1 MDYDSIPGP
10 KGWPLIGNLFDIKD
24 PEGPLLA
31 FNRLAE
37 TYGPVVRLSLFG
49 NRTLIVSDAKIMK
62 EVLDEKRFL
71 KTAIPGLSVPNRPD
85 GLIVAGTMDPDWQQG
100 HRILRPAFGP
110 IKIEE
115 MFPGMKDI
123 A

>member
-1 MDYDSIPGP
+1 MEYDSIPGP
-10 KGWPLIGNLFDIKD
+10 KGWPVVGNLSDIKD
-24 PEGPLLA
+24 PEGPLRALD
-31 FNRLAE
+31 RLAE
-37 TYGPVVRLSLFG
+37 LYGPVVRLTMFG
-49 NRTLIVSDAKIMK
+49 KRTLIVSDAKIMK
-62 EVLDEKRFL
+62 EVLDEKRYL
-71 KTAIPGLSVPNRPD
+71 KTAIPGLSNSNRPD

-115 MFPGMKDI
+115 MFGGTKDI